1 MNTDRLKLEKLSVGY
16 NGRTVIDNIDL
27 SAAGGTCIALVG
39 PNASGKTT
47 LLRAIAGRLAPTGG
61 SIYIDGRQ
69 VCVAKPGRGNL
80 PGFALPPDEL
90 PGFLTVRQCLD
101 IYADA
106 HGFAAVPEAQRD
118 LALAMGLMSHA
129 DTLVRNTSLGT
140 RQKLAVVLALMMQPS
155 VLLLDEV
162 FSGLDFAS
170 AMVLREHL
178 RELVRYGTTILLATH
193 SLDTALRCGDELV
206 LLDTGRL
213 AGRWELGR
221 FAGAGGP
228 GELERELAGAT
239 KQA

>member
-1 MNTDRLKLEKLSVGY
+1 MNADRLKLEKLSVGY

-27 SAAGGTCIALVG
+27 SVARGSCIALVG

-47 LLRAIAGRLAPTGG
+47 LMRAIAGRLAPAGG
-61 SIYIDGRQ
+61 SIQVDGHP
-69 VCVAKPGRGNL
+69 VDLAKPKRENL

-106 HGFAAVPEAQRD
+106 HGYAAVPEAQCD
-118 LALAMGLMSHA
+118 LAIALGLMAHA
-129 DTLVRNTSLGT
+129 DTLVRHTSLGT
-140 RQKLAVVLALMMQPS
+140 RQKLAVVLALITQPP

-178 RELVRYGTTILLATH
+178 RDLVRGGTTILLATH
-193 SLDTALRCGDELV
+193 SLDTALRCCDELV
-206 LLDTGRL
+206 LLDNGRL
-213 AGRWELGR
+213 AGRWELAR
-221 FAGAGGP
+221 FAGAGGL
-228 GELERELAGAT
+228 GELERELADAT
-239 KQA
+239 K